1 MKTIDDL
8 NFNVPKEIE
17 NYTIHSTEIAIM
29 ISNYIRS
36 VEGMNK
42 KSFAELVG
50 KTASDVTRWVSGN
63 HNFTI
68 LTLSL
73 IETHTGLSIIKKLS
87 RRNIEDHI
95 KCNVFEIE
103 TERDLKNEINRLKSR
118 LKELEKKTEELK
130 FKESSIWGRIET
142 RGVYEMKN
150 NSSIHELL
158 LTGEEVSTYKLKT
171 QDVHKIRSKG
181 NSLSVGK
188 PKLVKCL

>member
-1 MKTIDDL
+1 
-8 NFNVPKEIE
+8 
-17 NYTIHSTEIAIM
+17 
-29 ISNYIRS
+29 
-36 VEGMNK
+36 
-42 KSFAELVG
+42 
-50 KTASDVTRWVSGN
+50 
-63 HNFTI
+63 
-68 LTLSL
+68 L